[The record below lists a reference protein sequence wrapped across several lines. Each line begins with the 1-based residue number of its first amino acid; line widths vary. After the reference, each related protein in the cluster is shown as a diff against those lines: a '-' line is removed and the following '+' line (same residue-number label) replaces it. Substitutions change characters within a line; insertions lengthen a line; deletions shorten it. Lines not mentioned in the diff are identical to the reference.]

1 MNDIFSG
8 HWLRLAF
15 FVSFLGDAKKNKINQ
30 ELVTSPNKKLR
41 QIITYLCNIKKTDLL
56 LMHLLRRNRRLRNSE
71 AIRSLVR
78 ETTISPADF
87 LVPLFVVEGKG
98 IQEEI
103 ASMPGYYRYS
113 LDLLHN
119 EVKSL
124 WAMGLKSVLLFVK
137 VPDNLKDNKGTEAL
151 NADGLMQR
159 AIKTV
164 KDAVPDMLVMTDVAL
179 DPYSSY
185 GHDGI
190 VEDGYIVND
199 ATTSVLAK
207 MAVSHAR
214 AGADFVAPSDMM
226 DGRIL
231 AIRDLL
237 EKEQFVNT
245 GIMSYSA
252 KYASAFY
259 GPFRD
264 ALDSAPG
271 FGDKKTYQMD
281 PANREEAIKETVMD
295 IEEGADIVMVKPGL
309 CYLDIVRDLKNTVEV
324 PIAVYQVSG
333 EYAMLKAAAEKGW
346 LDHDAVMLEQVT
358 AIKRAGANIIAT
370 YFAKEVV
377 KLLS

>member
-1 MNDIFSG
+1 MQFI
-8 HWLRLAF
+8 
-15 FVSFLGDAKKNKINQ
+15 
-30 ELVTSPNKKLR
+30 
-41 QIITYLCNIKKTDLL
+41 
-56 LMHLLRRNRRLRNSE
+56 RRNRRLRTNE

-78 ETTISPADF
+78 ENTITPNDF

-98 IQEEI
+98 IKEEI
-103 ASMPGYYRYS
+103 PSMPDYYRYS
-113 LDLLHN
+113 LDLLQ
-119 EVKSL
+119 EEIKAL
-124 WAMGLKSVLLFVK
+124 WSMGLKAVLLFVK
-137 VPDNLKDNKGTEAL
+137 VPDALKDNKGTEAL
-151 NADGLMQR
+151 NPEGLMQR

-164 KDAVPDMLVMTDVAL
+164 KNVAPEMLVMTDVAL

-190 VEDGYIVND
+190 VDNGYIVND
-199 ATTSVLAK
+199 PTCEVLAK
-207 MAVSHAR
+207 MSLSHAE

-231 AIRDLL
+231 VIRELL
-237 EKEQFVNT
+237 EKENFKNT
-245 GIMSYSA
+245 GIISYSA

-281 PANREEAIKETVMD
+281 FANREEAVKETLMD

-309 CYLDIVRDLKNTVEV
+309 CYLDIVRDIRDAVDV
-324 PIAVYQVSG
+324 PVAVYQVSG

-346 LDHDAVMLEQVT
+346 LDHDQVMLEQVT
-358 AIKRAGANIIAT
+358 AIKRAGAHIIAS
-370 YFAKEVV
+370 YFAKDVV
-377 KLLS
+377 KLIN